1 MACHIPY
8 RNARATPDQAAPE
21 MIMRPTSTYPAAAAF
36 LPEAASA
43 DRAPHTL
50 LATLWAMLLAV
61 RDGLSAA
68 HDYQQ
73 LTARGMAPEAA
84 ARRVFADHFEAR

>member
-1 MACHIPY
+1 
-8 RNARATPDQAAPE
+8 
-21 MIMRPTSTYPAAAAF
+21 MIMRPTSTYPAAVAF
-36 LPEAASA
+36 LPEAARP
-43 DRAPHTL
+43 DQAPHTL

-73 LTARGMAPEAA
+73 LTARGMEPGAA

>member
-1 MACHIPY
+1 
-8 RNARATPDQAAPE
+8 
-21 MIMRPTSTYPAAAAF
+21 MIMRPTSTYPDAVAF
-36 LPEAASA
+36 LPEASNKT
-43 DRAPHTL
+43 APHTL
-50 LATLWAMLLAV
+50 LATLWAMVLAV

-73 LTARGMAPEAA
+73 LTAGGMPPEAA